1 MTIVQKILMYKN
13 HKNRKFIDAIF
24 IVVGTFLLA
33 LPVNMIYDPLKMVMG
48 GFGGLSII
56 IKYVLEHFGV
66 FAPVWLT
73 NILLNIPVF
82 IVSYFLLGK
91 DFVAKTLFG
100 AVSFA
105 IWLYIIPTKDIV
117 GGDYLLAIAFGG
129 ILDGFGIGLVFLTNS
144 TSGGTDMVSAII
156 HKFLKHYSV
165 PTILMFVDGLI
176 VISGVFALGFRN
188 AMYGILTIYIF
199 TKVSDAMLEGVKFG
213 KMVYIISDH
222 HQAIAQSI
230 LVDIDRGVTSISARG
245 MYAGKDKN
253 MLFCVVNKKE
263 IVALKEVIAR
273 IDPSAFVIVSDVR
286 EVFGEGFGEHRHDN
300 AVH

>member
-1 MTIVQKILMYKN
+1 MTIVQKLLMYKN
-13 HKNRKFIDAIF
+13 HKNRKLIDAIF

-33 LPVNMIYDPLKMVMG
+33 LPVNMIYDPLKMVIG

-56 IKYVLEHFGV
+56 IKYVLEQFGI

-73 NILLNIPVF
+73 NILLNIPIF
-82 IVSYFLLGK
+82 IISYFLFGK
-91 DFVAKTLFG
+91 DFVAKTLLG

-105 IWLYIIPTKDIV
+105 LWLYVIPTRDIV

-129 ILDGFGIGLVFLTNS
+129 ILDGFGIGLVLLTNS

-156 HKFLKHYSV
+156 HKFLKHHSV

-176 VISGVFALGFRN
+176 VVSGVFALGFRN

-222 HQAIAQSI
+222 HQAIAKSI

-245 MYAGKDKN
+245 MYAGKEKN

-263 IVALKEVIAR
+263 IFALKEVIAR